1 VSDPSQPGIGATDPR
16 DSKLPSERDWERA
29 ALLQAQASTRHP
41 ELVSDGGEV
50 SFALGALAGP
60 AEPLDPSDPAAGALL
75 AHLAVRAAPKRGA
88 HMPWKRA
95 TGDPS
100 ALPSLE
106 GWRALA
112 RGESEALFAL
122 AVPGKLLT
130 VSVRRGARNRWKC
143 TGPHLARPLR
153 AARNGI
159 RASSWRAD
167 PTQAIDPDAGELRV
181 LVTEQS
187 FANGQRAYDRVLA
200 PEIYVDAEE
209 VVIRMFVT
217 PRPGFQG
224 GAPNPETPA
233 RIALPQPLGSRRLI
247 DGAQVQ
253 LGA

>member
-1 VSDPSQPGIGATDPR
+1 MSDSSSPAIEQVDPR
-16 DSKLPSERDWERA
+16 DSKLPSERDWQRA
-29 ALLQAQASTRHP
+29 ALLQTRASGRHP

-50 SFALGALAGP
+50 SFALAALAS
-60 AEPLDPSDPAAGALL
+60 ASDPLDPGDPAAAALL

-88 HMPWKRA
+88 HLPWKR
-95 TGDPS
+95 TTSDPS

-112 RGESEALFAL
+112 RDEREALFAL

-130 VSVRRGARNRWKC
+130 VIARRGARGRWKC
-143 TGPHLARPLR
+143 AGPHLAGALR
-153 AARNGI
+153 AASDGI
-159 RASSWRAD
+159 RASSWRPD
-167 PTQAIDPDAGELRV
+167 PTHAIDPDAGELRV

-187 FANGQRAYDRVLA
+187 FANGQRAYGRVLE
-200 PEIYVDAEE
+200 PEIYVDGEE
-209 VVIRMFVT
+209 MVIRMFVT
-217 PRPGFQG
+217 PRPGYQG
-224 GAPNPETPA
+224 GAPNPETPV